1 MDARPDRP
9 REGDDGIGLVTND
22 RDAIGAATLN
32 ADPGGLT
39 VAIHDTHVDL
49 VMTGGGR
56 HTIPVGPL
64 TICATEFERRDPP
77 PPACLT
83 NALGTVHDHLDDI
96 LIESPIIA
104 GSPSIVFVGHH
115 TDSLAQVEFGD
126 HAVPADHRVRRA
138 DIDEVFRTMVAE
150 SATDRLANPGLDSDH
165 VGTIIATC
173 CVVLAIM
180 RRLGFSEA
188 RLVAAP
194 TPPMPTRSQ
203 EGGS

>member
-1 MDARPDRP
+1 VTH
-9 REGDDGIGLVTND
+9 DDG
-22 RDAIGAATLN
+22 AIGARVVN
-32 ADPGGLT
+32 PDPGGLT
-39 VAIHDTHVDL
+39 VAIHDDRVDL

-64 TICATEFERRDPP
+64 TICSTEFERRDPP

-96 LIESPIIA
+96 LIESPVIA
-104 GSPSIVFVGHH
+104 ASPSIVFVGHH
-115 TDSLAQVEFGD
+115 TDSLAQVEFGG
-126 HAVPADHRVRRA
+126 HVVPADHRVTRA

-150 SATDRLANPGLDSDH
+150 SATERLANPGLDRDH

-180 RRLGFSEA
+180 RRLALSEA
-188 RLVAAP
+188 RLAAAP
-194 TPPMPTRSQ
+194 TPPTSTRSQ

>member
-1 MDARPDRP
+1 MTSPADPIDPVA
-9 REGDDGIGLVTND
+9 TNPQ
-22 RDAIGAATLN
+22 
-32 ADPGGLT
+32 PGGLT
-39 VAIHDTHVDL
+39 VTIHDDHVDL
-49 VMTGGGR
+49 EVTGGGR

-64 TICATEFERRDPP
+64 TICSTEFERRDPP

-96 LIESPIIA
+96 LIDAPIIA
-104 GSPSIVFVGHH
+104 SSPSIVFVGHH

-126 HAVPADHRVRRA
+126 HLVPADHRVSRA

-150 SATDRLANPGLDSDH
+150 SATERLDNPGLDTDH

-180 RRLGFSEA
+180 RRLALGEA
-188 RLVAAP
+188 VLAAS
-194 TPPMPTRSQ
+194 MRSQ
-203 EGGS
+203 EGGE